1 MNDYQIIS
9 DIGRSKHA
17 MVYKGRKKKT
27 IEFFALK
34 CVDKSQKHKVMREVR
49 FLHRLQTPYAV
60 HFYEWFETA
69 NHLWLILELCP
80 GNRLLDL
87 LQADLKLPES
97 SVNSLAL
104 NMLAAL
110 QFLHSNGIVFNNLKP
125 SAVIIDS
132 TGLLKLSDF
141 SLAMH
146 TNTYNGPQSEESKRC
161 KRGTPTY
168 MAPELFRPDGVCSFS
183 SDLWSLGCIMYELA
197 SGRPPVLKSNF
208 KALVTA
214 VITEPYA
221 PLVSCSQEFNSL
233 CNALLAK
240 GLLDRPDWEAVRLHA
255 FWQHELPYAEMPA
268 DPALEEFCEVL
279 MEERRQMRGEE
290 EDELSG
296 AGGAA
301 GAPRASR
308 SDPVRS
314 SGVDL
319 MRLSQQ
325 VQLNRA
331 RESSGSYPRAQTT
344 GEAAGALEGQGD
356 VELAGPDD
364 EVDFEPHDAEG
375 AHSRDEQEEEEARDV
390 AQGLGEQV
398 GDADDDEEYGG
409 HDSYHAL
416 AAGED
421 SIASQAARILPFGEV
436 VAEAEEEATSAAH
449 VHAPRGEHESAEGQD
464 HDEFSVRDGAGLGG
478 GVAGG
483 GGGGG
488 ARGTGGKVRPISAPL
503 VGANKAGAVQAA
515 GQQLLAQP
523 SASRVGGPGTSGEG
537 FLGRPMTSFASV
549 ADEGSRAGLVPLPV
563 AQLLFCVS
571 DLQVRPIVGNKKIE
585 NVPMSSYDAAA
596 LPFEHADTGMYPPP
610 HMTCMYP
617 PPLLTF
623 RTRRYSHSRKQ
634 GAGGARDF
642 FFKYPPC
649 PRRKICGGC
658 QGGDAGVH
666 GTLVY

>member
-1 MNDYQIIS
+1 
-9 DIGRSKHA
+9 
-17 MVYKGRKKKT
+17 
-27 IEFFALK
+27 
-34 CVDKSQKHKVMREVR
+34 
-49 FLHRLQTPYAV
+49 
-60 HFYEWFETA
+60 
-69 NHLWLILELCP
+69 
-80 GNRLLDL
+80 
-87 LQADLKLPES
+87 
-97 SVNSLAL
+97 
-104 NMLAAL
+104 
-110 QFLHSNGIVFNNLKP
+110 
-125 SAVIIDS
+125 
-132 TGLLKLSDF
+132 
-141 SLAMH
+141 
-146 TNTYNGPQSEESKRC
+146 
-161 KRGTPTY
+161 
-168 MAPELFRPDGVCSFS
+168 
-183 SDLWSLGCIMYELA
+183 
-197 SGRPPVLKSNF
+197 
-208 KALVTA
+208 
-214 VITEPYA
+214 
-221 PLVSCSQEFNSL
+221 
-233 CNALLAK
+233 
-240 GLLDRPDWEAVRLHA
+240 
-255 FWQHELPYAEMPA
+255 
-268 DPALEEFCEVL
+268 

-464 HDEFSVRDGAGLGG
+464 HDEFSVGDGAGLGG

>member
-34 CVDKSQKHKVMREVR
+34 CVDKSQKQKVMREVR

-80 GNRLLDL
+80 GNRLIDL
-87 LQADLKLPES
+87 LQADLKLPEP
-97 SVNSLAL
+97 SVNTLAL
-104 NMLAAL
+104 NLLAAL

-125 SAVIIDS
+125 STVIIDA
-132 TGLLKLSDF
+132 TGLLKLNDF

-146 TNTYNGPQSEESKRC
+146 TNTYNGPESEESKRC

-233 CNALLAK
+233 CSALLAK
-240 GLLDRPDWEAVRLHA
+240 GLLDRPDWEAVRLHP
-255 FWQHELPYAEMPA
+255 FWQHELPYADMPA

-279 MEERRQMRGEE
+279 MEERRQLHG
-290 EDELSG
+290 DEGDVLPADDA
-296 AGGAA
+296 AG

-319 MRLSQQ
+319 TRLSQQ

-331 RESSGSYPRAQTT
+331 RDSSGSYPRAQTA
-344 GEAAGALEGQGD
+344 GEAAGGHEGQGD

-375 AHSRDEQEEEEARDV
+375 AQGRDEQEEGEEEGEEEHQV
-390 AQGLGEQV
+390 AQGLGEQ
-398 GDADDDEEYGG
+398 GGEADDDEEYGD
-409 HDSYHAL
+409 HDPHSFHAL
-416 AAGED
+416 APGED
-421 SIASQAARILPFGEV
+421 SVASEAARILPFGQ
-436 VAEAEEEATSAAH
+436 AAASANQLQHPASAAH
-449 VHAPRGEHESAEGQD
+449 ESARAEGDD
-464 HDEFSVRDGAGLGG
+464 HAESAVRDRDGGLGG
-478 GVAGG
+478 GDGG
-483 GGGGG
+483 
-488 ARGTGGKVRPISAPL
+488 RGTGAKASAGLRPISAPL
-503 VGANKAGAVQAA
+503 AGANKGGVQAA
-515 GQQLLAQP
+515 GQQLLTEP
-523 SASRVGGPGTSGEG
+523 SAPHVGGPGTSGEG
-537 FLGRPMTSFASV
+537 FLGRPMTSFAASGLLAQESAPRV
-549 ADEGSRAGLVPLPV
+549 CLVPV
-563 AQLLFCVS
+563 AEMLFCVS
-571 DLQVRPIVGNKKIE
+571 DLQVCCPYVC
-585 NVPMSSYDAAA
+585 PYM
-596 LPFEHADTGMYPPP
+596 
-610 HMTCMYP
+610 C
-617 PPLLTF
+617 LL
-623 RTRRYSHSRKQ
+623 
-634 GAGGARDF
+634 
-642 FFKYPPC
+642 
-649 PRRKICGGC
+649 C
-658 QGGDAGVH
+658 QGSPGLLSLYVPLYVPLYVS
-666 GTLVY
+666 LVSGISRSVVLICALICVSCVRDLQVCCLRV